1 MIGGTL
7 GQPGGLMEFAIAG
20 GVLVLIG
27 IIAAIV
33 VVVLIIALIV
43 AKMWIKVARS
53 DEALVVSGKSKKNK
67 DESSLAVIVNG
78 KALVNP
84 LTQRHEIISLRSR
97 QVSMQAEAQSYDGVT
112 LEVEAV
118 AMVKI
123 GSSKQLVQR
132 AAERF
137 ASQDKAIEQFTTEQ
151 LEGALRGIVATLA
164 VVSLMRD
171 RKKFSDQIAADVSG
185 ELADQG
191 LILDSFQIKG
201 ITDDLGYIASLGAPE
216 VQSKRQAAEIA
227 ATNAE
232 RAIRKQQITNDEANL
247 VEQTAY
253 DKNEADSKA
262 QVGQANARAE
272 QAEALARVQARQD
285 VLQQEAEN
293 KQAQLD
299 ADVKRVADAAQYEK
313 EREAD
318 AKAYTQV
325 KAAQAEVDV
334 AESEAEAIKA
344 RAAAEAES
352 VRLAGEA
359 KGDAIRAEAAALQEN
374 LEGVIAQRAIE
385 ILPDLMER
393 FAQGYS
399 RIGTISVIGSGSDS
413 SPAGSQFSGESASAM
428 RGVFE
433 SVKEATGVDL
443 ASVIQGRVT
452 GSAVGEAMRE
462 SSASTADRSQQEETH
477 VSPSAESQAAGSAP
491 TATTEPDAGDA
502 PSSDS

>member
-1 MIGGTL
+1 
-7 GQPGGLMEFAIAG
+7 MEYAIAG
-20 GVLVLIG
+20 GALVLVG

-33 VVVLIIALIV
+33 VVVLIIALII

-53 DEALVVSGKSKKNK
+53 DEALVVSGKSKKSK

-123 GSSKQLVQR
+123 GSTKQLVQR

-253 DKNEADSKA
+253 DTNEADSKA
-262 QVGQANARAE
+262 EVGQANARAE
-272 QAEALARVQARQD
+272 QAEALARVEARQD

-325 KAAQAEVDV
+325 KAAEAEVKI
-334 AESEAEAIKA
+334 AESEAEAIRERAKA
-344 RAAAEAES
+344 DAES
-352 VRLAGEA
+352 VQLAGEA
-359 KGDAIRAEAAALQEN
+359 KGAAIRAEAEALQEN
-374 LEGVIAQRAIE
+374 LEGIIAQRAIE

-399 RIGTISVIGSGSDS
+399 RIGTISVIGSGSGSGSDS

-452 GSAVGEAMRE
+452 GSAIGEGMRE
-462 SSASTADRSQQEETH
+462 PSPPSPESERPRHAPSTD
-477 VSPSAESQAAGSAP
+477 
-491 TATTEPDAGDA
+491 ATPDAADAADAATDSQPGSGDDT
-502 PSSDS
+502 SVTDS

>member
-1 MIGGTL
+1 
-7 GQPGGLMEFAIAG
+7 MEYAIAG
-20 GVLVLIG
+20 GVLVLVG
-27 IIAAIV
+27 IIAAII

-43 AKMWIKVARS
+43 AKMWIKVARA

-67 DESSLAVIVNG
+67 DESSLSVIVNG

-123 GSSKQLVQR
+123 GSTKQLVQR

-227 ATNAE
+227 STNAE

-262 QVGQANARAE
+262 EVGQANARAE
-272 QAEALARVQARQD
+272 QAEALARERARQD

-299 ADVKRVADAAQYEK
+299 ADVKRVADAARYEK

-359 KGDAIRAEAAALQEN
+359 KGDAIRAEAEALQEN
-374 LEGVIAQRAIE
+374 LEGVIAQRSIE
-385 ILPDLMER
+385 ILPELMER

-433 SVKEATGVDL
+433 SVKAATGVDL

-452 GSAVGEAMRE
+452 GSAIGESMRE
-462 SSASTADRSQQEETH
+462 NVTSPTLSDQPSHDSVPGDAAAD
-477 VSPSAESQAAGSAP
+477 
-491 TATTEPDAGDA
+491 ATPDAGGADDSSA
-502 PSSDS
+502 PSATDGARTEPTDPTS